1 MLLEIKLWN
10 YEKEEKEE
18 DESDIDKILA
28 KMRSGKWSMQ
38 QHY

>member
-38 QHY
+38 QHH

>member
-1 MLLEIKLWN
+1 MLLEIKFWN

-28 KMRSGKWSMQ
+28 RMRSGKWSMQ